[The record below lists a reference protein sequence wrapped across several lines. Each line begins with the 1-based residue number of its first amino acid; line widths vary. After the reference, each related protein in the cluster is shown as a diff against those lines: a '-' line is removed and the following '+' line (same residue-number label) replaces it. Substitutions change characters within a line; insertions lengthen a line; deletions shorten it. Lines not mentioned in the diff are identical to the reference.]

1 MKRFVKTL
9 LIGLTIV
16 TSLVL
21 ASCQGT
27 QTSAPVDSDSIQVI
41 SSDTTVTT
49 DTLSSEL
56 EVSSMVERGAVM
68 ERVQTIYS
76 LIKQECSYMGG
87 STDSDLLDKAFCT
100 KSWNQLLMAVRR
112 QEYLTNTLFFEVN
125 HWTMSHDTDLVSF
138 EEFEVRKCV
147 FNGDEKRAQVDFT
160 VYENNSSYTPARIEL
175 VYEDGQWKIDNF
187 YHLKYMFNMRER
199 MWEYLD
205 NIQMAYLL

>member
-1 MKRFVKTL
+1 MKRSVKAL
-9 LIGLTIV
+9 LIGLP
-16 TSLVL
+16 LV
-21 ASCQGT
+21 ASFVFTSCQGSQKET
-27 QTSAPVDSDSIQVI
+27 TNSSDSDSIQILGTDSTLV
-41 SSDTTVTT
+41 SDT
-49 DTLSSEL
+49 LQS
-56 EVSSMVERGAVM
+56 EVSAMLERGVVL

-76 LIKQECSYMGG
+76 LIKQECTYMGG

-138 EEFEVRKCV
+138 EEFEVRNMV
-147 FNGDEKRAQVDFT
+147 FTDGEKRAQVDFT
-160 VYENNSSYTPARIEL
+160 VYEENSYIPARIEL

-187 YHLKYMFNMRER
+187 YHLKYMFNLRER

-205 NIQMAYLL
+205 NNQMAYLL

>member
-1 MKRFVKTL
+1 MKRFVKAL
-9 LIGLTIV
+9 LIGLPVV
-16 TSLVL
+16 TSLML
-21 ASCQGT
+21 ASCQGSSKGTADCCADST
-27 QTSAPVDSDSIQVI
+27 QVLGT
-41 SSDTTVTT
+41 DTTMVS
-49 DTLSSEL
+49 DTLST
-56 EVSSMVERGAVM
+56 EVSAMVERGVVL

-76 LIKQECSYMGG
+76 LIKQECTYMGG

-138 EEFEVRKCV
+138 EEFEVRNIA
-147 FNGDEKRAQVDFT
+147 FTDGEKRAQVDFT
-160 VYENNSSYTPARIEL
+160 VYEDKNYTPARIEL

-205 NIQMAYLL
+205 NTQMAYLL

>member
-1 MKRFVKTL
+1 MKRFVKAL
-9 LIGLTIV
+9 LIGLPVV
-16 TSLVL
+16 TSLML
-21 ASCQGT
+21 ASCQGSSKGTADCCADST
-27 QTSAPVDSDSIQVI
+27 QVLGT
-41 SSDTTVTT
+41 DTTMVS
-49 DTLSSEL
+49 DTLST
-56 EVSSMVERGAVM
+56 EVSAMVERGVVL

-76 LIKQECSYMGG
+76 LIKQECTYLGG

-138 EEFEVRKCV
+138 EEFEVRNIA
-147 FNGDEKRAQVDFT
+147 FTDGEKRAQVDFT
-160 VYENNSSYTPARIEL
+160 VYEDKNYTPARIEL

-205 NIQMAYLL
+205 NTQMAYLL

>member
-1 MKRFVKTL
+1 MFT
-9 LIGLTIV
+9 G
-16 TSLVL
+16 
-21 ASCQGT
+21 CQGSSNRA
-27 QTSAPVDSDSIQVI
+27 QDCCNSDSVQILGA
-41 SSDTTVTT
+41 DTTLVS
-49 DTLSSEL
+49 DTLSSE
-56 EVSSMVERGAVM
+56 VSAMVERGVVL
-68 ERVQTIYS
+68 ERVLTIYS
-76 LIKQECSYMGG
+76 FIKQECTYMGG
-87 STDSDLLDKAFCT
+87 STDSDLLDKAFCS

>member
-1 MKRFVKTL
+1 MKRLVKVL
-9 LIGLTIV
+9 LIGLPVV
-16 TSLVL
+16 TSLML
-21 ASCQGT
+21 ASCGG
-27 QTSAPVDSDSIQVI
+27 SNSEAPADVDVPEILSTDTTMV
-41 SSDTTVTT
+41 SDTLT
-49 DTLSSEL
+49 S
-56 EVSSMVERGAVM
+56 EVSAMVDRGVVL

-76 LIKQECSYMGG
+76 LIKQECTYLGG

-138 EEFEVRKCV
+138 EEFEVRNIA
-147 FNGDEKRAQVDFT
+147 FTDGEKRAQVDFT
-160 VYENNSSYTPARIEL
+160 VYEDKNYTPARIEL

-199 MWEYLD
+199 MWQYLD
-205 NIQMAYLL
+205 NTQMAYLL